1 LEKISIPYIL
11 KNIWF
16 RPSKVLK
23 LIIASKNRDNV
34 YVLLFL
40 GGIAYSFYK
49 AINRGELGFSSIYHM
64 VIFRGILG
72 GLLGWLVFYIF
83 TSLLSF
89 TGEWIG
95 GKAEGDQYRTV
106 LAWSM
111 IPAIVGLFL
120 LIPGYM
126 IFGEGLFSN
135 TQEIY
140 QFEYI
145 SFYSGFKILYFILNV
160 WSVIIFIKGIKI
172 IQNFSTLRAIGN
184 LFLPSLALAAVFLIL
199 LFTFNLIN

>member
-1 LEKISIPYIL
+1 MGKINIPYIL

-16 RPSKVLK
+16 RPSKVLE
-23 LIIASKNRDNV
+23 LIVTSKNRDNV
-34 YVLLFL
+34 YVLLFF

-49 AINRGELGFSSIYHM
+49 AIDKGELDFSSIYSV
-64 VIFRGILG
+64 VIFRGI
-72 GLLGWLVFYIF
+72 LGWLVFYIF

-95 GKAEGDQYRTV
+95 GKAEGGQYRTV

-126 IFGEGLFSN
+126 IFGNDLFYN

-140 QFEYI
+140 QFEDISSYI
-145 SFYSGFKILYFILNV
+145 GFRILYFILNL

-172 IQNFSTLRAIGN
+172 IQNFSTLRAVGN
-184 LFLPSLALAAVFLIL
+184 LFLPSLALVAVFFIL
-199 LFTFNLIN
+199 LFIFNLIN

>member
-1 LEKISIPYIL
+1 LGKINIPYIL

-16 RPSKVLK
+16 RPSKVLE
-23 LIIASKNRDNV
+23 LIVTSKNRDNV
-34 YVLLFL
+34 YVLLFF

-49 AINRGELGFSSIYHM
+49 AIDKGELDFSSIYSV
-64 VIFRGILG
+64 VIFRGI
-72 GLLGWLVFYIF
+72 LGWLVFYIF

-95 GKAEGDQYRTV
+95 GKAEGGQYRTV

-126 IFGEGLFSN
+126 IFGNDLFYN

-140 QFEYI
+140 QFEDISSYI
-145 SFYSGFKILYFILNV
+145 GFRILYFILNL

-172 IQNFSTLRAIGN
+172 IQNFSTLRAVGN
-184 LFLPSLALAAVFLIL
+184 LFLPSLALVAVFFIL
-199 LFTFNLIN
+199 LFILNLIN